1 MGKESKGEVKEMKQE
16 FEKIQVDKVDVE
28 DALSSLSVIEN
39 LSAPAINSIL
49 EFRLHRLRSCL
60 EHMLEK

>member
-1 MGKESKGEVKEMKQE
+1 MKQE
-16 FEKIQVDKVDVE
+16 FEKIQVYKVDVE
-28 DALSSLSVIEN
+28 DALSSLSAIET
-39 LSAPAINSIL
+39 LAAPAINSTL